1 MRGTEDLRID
11 TGEALISAT
20 RLGSGPA
27 VLLLHG
33 FPQTKLMWRDIAPRL
48 AERFTVICA
57 DLRGYGDSSTPPS
70 DAEHAAY
77 SKRAMARD
85 MISVMAQLGFTRF
98 GIAGHDRGGRVA
110 YRTALDHPGRVD
122 ALAVL
127 DVLPVDA
134 VWDRADDRLALGFW
148 PWSLLAQP
156 EPLPERLIAGAPDAV
171 TGSAFS
177 GAWGS
182 PAGTFGEQ
190 VRAAYTA
197 ALSDPARIHAICEE
211 YRAAAGIDRDHD
223 AADRAAGRMG
233 GVGRPTGGGG
243 MGVERGGAESAGE
256 GGGGG
261 GGWRG
266 IVGGGSG
273 EGARDGGAGR
283 GGGRGEGG
291 GGTVGGWGGGGG
303 GAVGGRGV
311 WGVGRGGGE
320 DHAGFVL
327 DAYGYTGDLT
337 AIRDA
342 IIGRVERNVAVIR
355 QLADGGEPTF
365 QRMLPWAADLER
377 SGSEVAELPD
387 EFWQR
392 PGR

>member
-1 MRGTEDLRID
+1 MVHGAEDLRVD
-11 TGEALISAT
+11 TGEAVISVT

-33 FPQTKLMWRDIAPRL
+33 FPQTKLMWRDIAPQL

-70 DAEHAAY
+70 DADHAAY
-77 SKRAMARD
+77 SKRVMARD
-85 MISVMAQLGFTRF
+85 MVSVMARLGFSRF
-98 GIAGHDRGGRVA
+98 SIAGHDRGGRVA
-110 YRTALDHPGRVD
+110 YRAALDHPGRVD

-171 TGSAFS
+171 TGDAFS

-223 AADRAAGRMG
+223 AADRAAGR
-233 GVGRPTGGGG
+233 VITCP
-243 MGVERGGAESAGE
+243 VLALWSASGPL
-256 GGGGG
+256 
-261 GGWRG
+261 
-266 IVGGGSG
+266 GSWY
-273 EGARDGGAGR
+273 RHDGGPLALWRQVAPDVTGAPVH
-283 GGGRGEGG
+283 GGHFFPEEQPAAIAATLTGFFAR
-291 GGTVGGWGGGGG
+291 TPKHRALPLPA
-303 GAVGGRGV
+303 AVS
-311 WGVGRGGGE
+311 
-320 DHAGFVL
+320 
-327 DAYGYTGDLT
+327 
-337 AIRDA
+337 
-342 IIGRVERNVAVIR
+342 
-355 QLADGGEPTF
+355 PT
-365 QRMLPWAADLER
+365 R
-377 SGSEVAELPD
+377 SG
-387 EFWQR
+387 R
-392 PGR
+392 RIR